1 MKKGV
6 SRMAQYVVIGN
17 GNTAFMKSGKTVR
30 FDVLVLA
37 VGVRANTSLIKG
49 IGGEVN
55 RGILISNKMETSFL
69 IFMPLATVRKAKTFR
84 STINVS
90 LPFCQMLIC
99 KEIVLASIWQAVLLF
114 SIKES
119 L

>member
-1 MKKGV
+1 MLWDWKW
-6 SRMAQYVVIGN
+6 QYCFYEKRKN
-17 GNTAFMKSGKTVR
+17 RSFY
-30 FDVLVLA
+30 DVLVLA

-55 RGILISNKMETSFL
+55 RGILIGNKMETSIPDIYAAGDCTEGEDISFHDKR
-69 IFMPLATVRKAKTFR
+69 V
-84 STINVS
+84 